1 MLAFITVGAFVST
14 MNEAWRNAALAIAE
28 GLREAIVASPV
39 PDDPEARITASVG
52 VATFPHH
59 AGNAEDLFRA
69 ADAAMF
75 SVKRSTKNR
84 VAAAQGR
91 FEGR

>member
-1 MLAFITVGAFVST
+1 MEASVS
-14 MNEAWRNAALAIAE
+14 RAARRRGQTRGE
-28 GLREAIVASPV
+28 VYGRLRDAIVASPV